1 MQSALEETSSTDTGV
16 QEEWSGLSFQNPELS
31 NDNQPCNLM
40 ESGKNPTLWQ
50 NNILQNASSL
60 NSRSEHLKT
69 SNASLSFPGFQQSLK
84 EASEYEASAHVQRF
98 SPLQVRQGLSEHTG
112 EFEFVNDAPNKGR
125 EINKGCL
132 PSKSTEVT
140 TFRSSDSSGMS
151 AVVDRSANLSSMD
164 SNAQT
169 SRHMLELLHKVDKF
183 REYKHGTQ
191 SAYIGTAPTTEMP
204 KTKTADAS
212 TPSNNSSTA
221 QSFGLRLAPPTQRPP
236 VNYFDISQ
244 ISQQAATSHPVSL
257 NNQDGLRSSLFE
269 GQQAP
274 NLTREANVWVDI
286 PSEQILSE
294 TGYYKAPGGSPS
306 TSDVANSRME
316 TASEAPKESDVANNL
331 LEASGHVLN
340 TQGFDYTRGKEELFS
355 GRAEVNASLLKQA
368 YISPLNPAYSDPSI
382 RAMLKSE
389 RVKSG
394 TKVPEPTSVYENYRS
409 LLVPS
414 AARDDQLVKFSSH
427 PPLQD
432 VSQLHRNSPFM
443 QMNLASTSQ
452 DGSVKPVIEINSL
465 AVNQLSSPYLRH
477 VEVANQDLVSQSK
490 KRKFSTYKLLP
501 WHKEAAQGSSR
512 LQDMSIAELE
522 WAQAANRVPEK
533 LIEETEALGDSPWMV
548 HPKKKIIFTTQLMQ
562 VLFQPAPAAILSDD
576 ATACYNT
583 VTYFAARLAVGD
595 ACSLANHSLKPC
607 DISDPS
613 SGKNVISKGSGDRN
627 LSKIVENFIDQ
638 AKKLEDELLRL
649 ENGASFLE
657 IRMESQD
664 VERFAVINRFAK
676 FHSRAQMVAAES
688 ASSGGAATV
697 PKLYPQ
703 RYVTASQMPRIV
715 PEGHNCL
722 SL

>member
-1 MQSALEETSSTDTGV
+1 MQ
-16 QEEWSGLSFQNPELS
+16 
-31 NDNQPCNLM
+31 
-40 ESGKNPTLWQ
+40 
-50 NNILQNASSL
+50 
-60 NSRSEHLKT
+60 
-69 SNASLSFPGFQQSLK
+69 
-84 EASEYEASAHVQRF
+84 
-98 SPLQVRQGLSEHTG
+98 
-112 EFEFVNDAPNKGR
+112 
-125 EINKGCL
+125 
-132 PSKSTEVT
+132 
-140 TFRSSDSSGMS
+140 
-151 AVVDRSANLSSMD
+151 
-164 SNAQT
+164 
-169 SRHMLELLHKVDKF
+169 
-183 REYKHGTQ
+183 
-191 SAYIGTAPTTEMP
+191 
-204 KTKTADAS
+204 
-212 TPSNNSSTA
+212 
-221 QSFGLRLAPPTQRPP
+221 
-236 VNYFDISQ
+236 
-244 ISQQAATSHPVSL
+244 ATSHPVSL

-409 LLVPS
+409 LLMPS

-477 VEVANQDLVSQSK
+477 VDVANQDLVVSQSK

-512 LQDMSIAELE
+512 LQDMRWVLQSLTYYSWRSVAFPGYIQSTSKRL
-522 WAQAANRVPEK
+522 VGLP
-533 LIEETEALGDSPWMV
+533 LIL
-548 HPKKKIIFTTQLMQ
+548 
-562 VLFQPAPAAILSDD
+562 
-576 ATACYNT
+576 YN
-583 VTYFAARLAVGD
+583 VT
-595 ACSLANHSLKPC
+595 
-607 DISDPS
+607 
-613 SGKNVISKGSGDRN
+613 
-627 LSKIVENFIDQ
+627 
-638 AKKLEDELLRL
+638 
-649 ENGASFLE
+649 
-657 IRMESQD
+657 
-664 VERFAVINRFAK
+664 
-676 FHSRAQMVAAES
+676 
-688 ASSGGAATV
+688 
-697 PKLYPQ
+697 
-703 RYVTASQMPRIV
+703 
-715 PEGHNCL
+715 
-722 SL
+722 